1 MATTGS
7 ASAANVRSLERDTQ
21 QGPKLKVW
29 VAVAL
34 GLAVVVAGAVVFAA
48 TRDTRSSYESP
59 LTIYEIVRRQ
69 GYECRLRP
77 GSAGMLL
84 REDKDTLL
92 CVPPSVPRGQGTT
105 IQTFAD
111 PSEAASEVMFA
122 RDLIPPGDEERTWI
136 VGKNWIVRVPRSSVS
151 TSELRG
157 MDEVLGGEV
166 FVPSGETV

>member
-1 MATTGS
+1 M
-7 ASAANVRSLERDTQ
+7 EEDTQ
-21 QGPKLKVW
+21 QGSKLKVW
-29 VAVAL
+29 ASVAL
-34 GLAVVVAGAVVFAA
+34 GLVVLAAGAVVFAA

-69 GYECRLRP
+69 GYECRVDP
-77 GSAGMLL
+77 GSGIIL
-84 REDKDTLL
+84 REDKDTIV
-92 CVPPSVPRGQGTT
+92 CVPPSTPKKAAT

-151 TSELRG
+151 TSELRD
-157 MDEVLGGEV
+157 MAEVLGGEV